1 MRRITVT
8 LDDRLAK
15 RLRAR
20 VHRNRQSLREVVN
33 QALNLGLDAMDKP
46 PQPARYRL
54 KAASMGG
61 LRTGVNLD
69 TALALANQLDDEAI
83 VGKLESRK

>member
-1 MRRITVT
+1 MTP
-8 LDDRLAK
+8 DDRLAK
-15 RLRAR
+15 RLQAR
-20 VHRNRQSLREVVN
+20 VHRNRQSFREVVN
-33 QALNLGLDAMDKP
+33 QALSLGLEAMDKP
-46 PQPARYRL
+46 PQPARCRL

>member
-8 LDDRLAK
+8 LNDRLAK

-20 VHRNRQSLREVVN
+20 ALRNRQCFREVVN
-33 QALNLGLDAMDKP
+33 QALSLGLEAMDKP

-61 LRTGVNLD
+61 VLTGANLD
-69 TALALANQLDDEAI
+69 TALALASQLEDEAI
-83 VGKLESRK
+83 KTES

>member
-1 MRRITVT
+1 M
-8 LDDRLAK
+8 LNDRLAK
-15 RLRAR
+15 RLQARA
-20 VHRNRQSLREVVN
+20 HRNRQSFREVVN
-33 QALNLGLDAMDKP
+33 QALSLGLDAMDKP

-69 TALALANQLDDEAI
+69 TALALASQLEDEAI
-83 VGKLESRK
+83 KTES

>member
-8 LDDRLAK
+8 LDDQLAK
-15 RLRAR
+15 RLQARAL
-20 VHRNRQSLREVVN
+20 RNRQSFREVVN
-33 QALNLGLDAMDKP
+33 EALSLGLDAMDKP
-46 PQPARYRL
+46 PQLARYRL

-61 LRTGVNLD
+61 VLTGANLD
-69 TALALANQLDDEAI
+69 TALALASQLDDEAI

>member
-20 VHRNRQSLREVVN
+20 VHRNRQSFREVVN
-33 QALNLGLDAMDKP
+33 QALSLGLEAMDKP

-61 LRTGVNLD
+61 VLTGVNLG

-83 VGKLESRK
+83 KTES

>member
-1 MRRITVT
+1 MTQITVT

-15 RLRAR
+15 RLQAR
-20 VHRNRQSLREVVN
+20 VHRNRQSFREVVN
-33 QALNLGLDAMDKP
+33 QALSQGLEAMDKP

-61 LRTGVNLD
+61 VLTGVNLG
-69 TALALANQLDDEAI
+69 TALALASQLEDEAI
-83 VGKLESRK
+83 KTES